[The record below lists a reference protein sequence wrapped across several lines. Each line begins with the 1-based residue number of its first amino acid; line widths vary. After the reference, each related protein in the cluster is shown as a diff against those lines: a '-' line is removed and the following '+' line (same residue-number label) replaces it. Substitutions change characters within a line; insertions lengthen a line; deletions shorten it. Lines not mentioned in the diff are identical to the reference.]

1 MPGFVVLY
9 HRKVVSD
16 DIPALDP
23 AVRRRIKSAI
33 ERKLVDRPEDHAKPL
48 AYTTERLW
56 TLRVGDWRVVFAMR
70 ATELWVLKIG
80 HRGEVCRCLSTRKV
94 PQS

>member
-1 MPGFVVLY
+1 VPDFAVLY

-16 DIPALDP
+16 EIPELDP
-23 AVRRRIKSAI
+23 AVRRRIKAAI
-33 ERKLVDRPEDHAKPL
+33 EAKLLERPEDHAKPL

-80 HRGEVCRCLSTRKV
+80 HRSEVYRYLSSRKV
-94 PQS
+94 PRI